1 MIAATRSEVR
11 KIFTTRLWWGMAIGM
26 AILAALIS
34 MGFAALVGTTM
45 GDDPAADTGNPF
57 ATLTIG
63 TAQLIYNAGLI
74 QNMTTLFPL
83 ALGVLLITTEYRHKT
98 ITATFLS
105 TPNRWVVLISKLIA
119 VADRRPLCRDPCP
132 RQRGRRGR
140 DPGPG
145 QGRADPVPR

>member
-34 MGFAALVGTTM
+34 MGFAALVGTNM
-45 GDDPAADTGNPF
+45 GDDPSADTGNPF

-74 QNMTTLFPL
+74 QNMTTLFPG
-83 ALGVLLITTEYRHKT
+83 LGVLLITTEYRHKT
-98 ITATFLS
+98 ITAILVHAQS
-105 TPNRWVVLISKLIA
+105 L
-119 VADRRPLCRDPCP
+119 
-132 RQRGRRGR
+132 
-140 DPGPG
+140 
-145 QGRADPVPR
+145 GRAHL